1 MPTTTS
7 VWSATTPA
15 DAANA
20 FGLPSDSAL
29 NSPTRRT
36 RPGTIHPNERLL
48 TAIDVTNPDSGPSLA
63 NEAASTTRNENAAE
77 PTHMSAESSTRPS
90 TARTCPVERPG
101 RAGDAKVFGRCPNGG
116 ASAGGVSDDG
126 AAIGGGMCGVA
137 CAQFEGWNGGGPGH
151 GLGASVALAP
161 EGGTGDGGRPW
172 KSMAKTSA
180 GIESRLRVATDPD
193 SADRSGAVRPIRT
206 VWGSPSTIGRV
217 TPSQLT
223 AFAAIVRHG
232 SAKRAA
238 EELGVSE
245 AAISSHTAA
254 LRKEL
259 NDPLYRRSASGLA
272 FTPGGLRLA
281 TRAAELLGLQDQT
294 RLEVEAASR
303 GQRILRLATT
313 ALFAEYAAPG
323 LIELFK
329 TRADDLHVEMS
340 VHGSDGFV
348 ELLTSR
354 QADVAIGPAASKPI
368 GELRAK
374 EFLRYQLILVVA
386 AGHPLAAGRANKAK
400 LAAQPWLL
408 GPAAAEP
415 NGATQQLLKR
425 FGVPEE
431 NQRIFQSHAAAL
443 AETTDGNGIGVVPE
457 FRVREA
463 LGQRKLHRLS
473 APGADASA
481 TWQATTLALAQT
493 PPVAAE
499 LARFVSTPR
508 AIQAMLTGSGANIG
522 HFRPRVHVTLWS

>member
-1 MPTTTS
+1 M
-7 VWSATTPA
+7 
-15 DAANA
+15 
-20 FGLPSDSAL
+20 
-29 NSPTRRT
+29 
-36 RPGTIHPNERLL
+36 
-48 TAIDVTNPDSGPSLA
+48 
-63 NEAASTTRNENAAE
+63 
-77 PTHMSAESSTRPS
+77 
-90 TARTCPVERPG
+90 
-101 RAGDAKVFGRCPNGG
+101 
-116 ASAGGVSDDG
+116 
-126 AAIGGGMCGVA
+126 
-137 CAQFEGWNGGGPGH
+137 
-151 GLGASVALAP
+151 
-161 EGGTGDGGRPW
+161 
-172 KSMAKTSA
+172 
-180 GIESRLRVATDPD
+180 
-193 SADRSGAVRPIRT
+193 
-206 VWGSPSTIGRV
+206 

-294 RLEVEAASR
+294 RLEVEAAGR

-340 VHGSDGFV
+340 VHSSDDFAT
-348 ELLTSR
+348 LLTSR
-354 QADVAIGPAASKPI
+354 QADVAVGPISGGPQTQ
-368 GELRAK
+368 LRSK

-386 AGHPLAAGRANKAK
+386 SAHPMAAGRTNKAK
-400 LAAQPWLL
+400 LATQPWLL
-408 GPAAAEP
+408 GPAAAEA

-443 AETTDGNGIGVVPE
+443 AETADGNGVGVVPE
-457 FRVREA
+457 FRVRDA
-463 LGQRKLHRLS
+463 LAQGKLHRLS
-473 APGADASA
+473 APGADASS
-481 TWQATTLALAQT
+481 TWQATTLPLAQT

-499 LARFVSTPR
+499 LVRFITTPR

-522 HFRPRVHVTLWS
+522 RFRPRVHVTLWS

>member
-1 MPTTTS
+1 MA
-7 VWSATTPA
+7 VVTPA
-15 DAANA
+15 
-20 FGLPSDSAL
+20 
-29 NSPTRRT
+29 
-36 RPGTIHPNERLL
+36 
-48 TAIDVTNPDSGPSLA
+48 
-63 NEAASTTRNENAAE
+63 
-77 PTHMSAESSTRPS
+77 
-90 TARTCPVERPG
+90 
-101 RAGDAKVFGRCPNGG
+101 
-116 ASAGGVSDDG
+116 
-126 AAIGGGMCGVA
+126 
-137 CAQFEGWNGGGPGH
+137 
-151 GLGASVALAP
+151 
-161 EGGTGDGGRPW
+161 
-172 KSMAKTSA
+172 
-180 GIESRLRVATDPD
+180 
-193 SADRSGAVRPIRT
+193 
-206 VWGSPSTIGRV
+206 
-217 TPSQLT
+217 QLK

-238 EELGVSE
+238 AELGVSE

-259 NDPLYRRSASGLA
+259 NDPLYRRSANGLA

-340 VHGSDGFV
+340 IHPSQGFA

-354 QADVAIGPAASKPI
+354 QADVAVGPAAPSPGDGLLK
-368 GELRAK
+368 R

-386 AGHPLAAGRANKAK
+386 GKHRLAGGRTDKAK
-400 LAAQPWLL
+400 MAAQPWLL
-408 GPAAAEP
+408 GPAAAEV
-415 NGATQQLLKR
+415 NGATAQLLKR

-443 AETTDGNGIGVVPE
+443 AETREGNGIGVVPE
-457 FRVREA
+457 FSVKDSLARGEI
-463 LGQRKLHRLS
+463 HRLS
-473 APGADASA
+473 APGAAASA
-481 TWQATTLALAQT
+481 VWEASTLPMAQA

-499 LARFVSTPR
+499 LARFITTPR

-522 HFRPRVHVTLWS
+522 RFRPRVHVTLWS

>member
-1 MPTTTS
+1 M
-7 VWSATTPA
+7 A
-15 DAANA
+15 
-20 FGLPSDSAL
+20 
-29 NSPTRRT
+29 RR
-36 RPGTIHPNERLL
+36 I
-48 TAIDVTNPDSGPSLA
+48 
-63 NEAASTTRNENAAE
+63 
-77 PTHMSAESSTRPS
+77 
-90 TARTCPVERPG
+90 
-101 RAGDAKVFGRCPNGG
+101 
-116 ASAGGVSDDG
+116 GVRHY
-126 AAIGGGMCGVA
+126 GV
-137 CAQFEGWNGGGPGH
+137 
-151 GLGASVALAP
+151 
-161 EGGTGDGGRPW
+161 
-172 KSMAKTSA
+172 
-180 GIESRLRVATDPD
+180 
-193 SADRSGAVRPIRT
+193 
-206 VWGSPSTIGRV
+206 V
-217 TPSQLT
+217 TPSQLK

-313 ALFAEYAAPG
+313 SLFAEYAAPG

-340 VHGSDGFV
+340 VHGSNRFA
-348 ELLTSR
+348 ELLSSR
-354 QADVAIGPAASKPI
+354 QADVAIGPAA
-368 GELRAK
+368 GGADAGFRRQ
-374 EFLRYQLILVVA
+374 EFLRYQLILIVA
-386 AGHPLAAGRANKAK
+386 ATHPLAGGRTNKVK
-400 LAAQPWLL
+400 MAAHPWLL
-408 GPAAAEP
+408 GPAAAEI

-443 AETTDGNGIGVVPE
+443 AETGEGNGIGVVPE
-457 FRVREA
+457 FRVRDA
-463 LGQRKLHRLS
+463 LAQGKLHRLS
-473 APGADASA
+473 AAGAAASA
-481 TWQATTLALAQT
+481 VWEATTLATGQA

-499 LARFVSTPR
+499 LARFVTSPR

-522 HFRPRVHVTLWS
+522 HFLPRVHVTLWS